1 MKAWNEM
8 DIKEQKE
15 VFARFLA
22 SEIAKSLE
30 SGLEFKPNNRAYNGN
45 AGNAYNGL
53 NSLILDAKQHEN
65 GYESNVWVGLDDALK
80 LGANPKE
87 VEHIKN
93 NTKSKNNPNG
103 FYDKASIAYIRD
115 YEMRYVKARDEQ
127 GNLIPLKDKEG
138 NLKHYSN
145 GEVIYENEKVPQRDK
160 EGNIKY
166 MQDGKTPFYEFK
178 KEKIDIEPTLE
189 IKNLYNVNVF
199 QTLDKTKLKELDPK
213 TLRTQYISNTFSMN
227 NQNLVI
233 YDLYQPFGS
242 QNYPDFLV
250 FIFDHVVG
258 IEIKF
263 SKNDKGEKNL
273 QTSRPMW
280 NSNLPKPNAIY
291 LYGVA
296 NADITFFKGSDI
308 LSYETREVLLKYF
321 DTLDKDEESLK
332 SALKDLE
339 NPFGFAPYIR
349 KAYEH
354 KKEFSNHH
362 QIESFFSCNHIL
374 REQNVLEFLKTL
386 IH

>member
-233 YDLYQPFGS
+233 YDLSKHLNEKQYDKVLDYVNQYGATHHEKRKQYHISQSYQQENEIENTLNTENNIKENNTKENNNNSEMNMEQFNKMLEMAQSNPQMLAMLQQTLNKGAE
-242 QNYPDFLV
+242 QQKH
-250 FIFDHVVG
+250 DHYFANDEVVLTQ
-258 IEIKF
+258 
-263 SKNDKGEKNL
+263 SKG
-273 QTSRPMW
+273 R
-280 NSNLPKPNAIY
+280 
-291 LYGVA
+291 G
-296 NADITFFKGSDI
+296 
-308 LSYETREVLLKYF
+308 R
-321 DTLDKDEESLK
+321 
-332 SALKDLE
+332 
-339 NPFGFAPYIR
+339 
-349 KAYEH
+349 
-354 KKEFSNHH
+354 
-362 QIESFFSCNHIL
+362 
-374 REQNVLEFLKTL
+374 
-386 IH
+386 

>member
-1 MKAWNEM
+1 MVM
-8 DIKEQKE
+8 
-15 VFARFLA
+15 LA
-22 SEIAKSLE
+22 M
-30 SGLEFKPNNRAYNGN
+30 PN
-45 AGNAYNGL
+45 NGL

-103 FYDKASIAYIRD
+103 FYDKASIAYTRD

-145 GEVIYENEKVPQRDK
+145 GEVVYENEKVPQRDK

-233 YDLYQPFGS
+233 YDLSKHLNEKQYNKVLDYVNQYEATQTRNGRMWCFMLMGS
-242 QNYPDFLV
+242 L
-250 FIFDHVVG
+250 
-258 IEIKF
+258 
-263 SKNDKGEKNL
+263 
-273 QTSRPMW
+273 
-280 NSNLPKPNAIY
+280 
-291 LYGVA
+291 
-296 NADITFFKGSDI
+296 
-308 LSYETREVLLKYF
+308 
-321 DTLDKDEESLK
+321 
-332 SALKDLE
+332 
-339 NPFGFAPYIR
+339 
-349 KAYEH
+349 
-354 KKEFSNHH
+354 
-362 QIESFFSCNHIL
+362 
-374 REQNVLEFLKTL
+374 
-386 IH
+386 

>member
-1 MKAWNEM
+1 M

-138 NLKHYSN
+138 N
-145 GEVIYENEKVPQRDK
+145 
-160 EGNIKY
+160 IKY

-233 YDLYQPFGS
+233 YDLSKHLNEKQYNKVLDYVNQYGATHHEKRKQHKIYQEP
-242 QNYPDFLV
+242 QQQIAPNTDNNAKENNTKEPNNN
-250 FIFDHVVG
+250 
-258 IEIKF
+258 EMNMAEF
-263 SKNDKGEKNL
+263 SKMLEMAQNNPQMLAMLQQTLNKGAEQQKYDHYFANDEVVLTQSKG
-273 QTSRPMW
+273 R
-280 NSNLPKPNAIY
+280 
-291 LYGVA
+291 G
-296 NADITFFKGSDI
+296 
-308 LSYETREVLLKYF
+308 R
-321 DTLDKDEESLK
+321 
-332 SALKDLE
+332 
-339 NPFGFAPYIR
+339 
-349 KAYEH
+349 
-354 KKEFSNHH
+354 
-362 QIESFFSCNHIL
+362 
-374 REQNVLEFLKTL
+374 
-386 IH
+386 

>member
-1 MKAWNEM
+1 MKTWNEM

-15 VFARFLA
+15 LFVKFLA
-22 SEIAKSLE
+22 SEIAQSLDA
-30 SGLEFKPNNRAYNGN
+30 GLEFKANNRAYNGN

-87 VEHIKN
+87 VEYIKN

-138 NLKHYSN
+138 NLKH
-145 GEVIYENEKVPQRDK
+145 
-160 EGNIKY
+160 

-189 IKNLYNVNVF
+189 IKNLYNVNIF

-233 YDLYQPFGS
+233 YDLSKHLNEKQYNKVLDYVNQYGATHHEKRKQHKIYQEP
-242 QNYPDFLV
+242 QQQIAPNTDNNAKENNTKEPNNN
-250 FIFDHVVG
+250 
-258 IEIKF
+258 EMNMAEF
-263 SKNDKGEKNL
+263 SKMLEMAQSNSQMLAMLQQTLNKGAEQQKHDHYFANDEVAVTQSKG
-273 QTSRPMW
+273 R
-280 NSNLPKPNAIY
+280 
-291 LYGVA
+291 G
-296 NADITFFKGSDI
+296 
-308 LSYETREVLLKYF
+308 R
-321 DTLDKDEESLK
+321 
-332 SALKDLE
+332 
-339 NPFGFAPYIR
+339 
-349 KAYEH
+349 
-354 KKEFSNHH
+354 
-362 QIESFFSCNHIL
+362 
-374 REQNVLEFLKTL
+374 
-386 IH
+386 